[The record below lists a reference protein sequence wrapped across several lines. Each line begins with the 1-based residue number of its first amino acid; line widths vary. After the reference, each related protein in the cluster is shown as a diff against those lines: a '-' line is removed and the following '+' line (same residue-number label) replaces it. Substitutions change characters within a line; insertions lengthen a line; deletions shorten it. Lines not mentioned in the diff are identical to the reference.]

1 MGFPRCSRTRAN
13 SFFRSSGVSLFH
25 RILANPDARAFLG
38 VFFSGG
44 PQRASA
50 AAFIIELRFS
60 GETLAQRFFAPFRPP
75 ALCRLL
81 GGFSLDKS
89 RVLTD
94 RITIGIDGQQKD
106 IKSAPAEGGINNVMK
121 TSNCFAQCKSFVGLN
136 VKNLHKLSA
145 TKL

>member
-1 MGFPRCSRTRAN
+1 MEGKEKLLFTLGLATALSYTGQL
-13 SFFRSSGVSLFH
+13 FFRSSGVSLFH

-60 GETLAQRFFAPFRPP
+60 GETLAQRFFAPFRPR

-81 GGFSLDKS
+81 AGFSLDKS
-89 RVLTD
+89 RV
-94 RITIGIDGQQKD
+94 
-106 IKSAPAEGGINNVMK
+106 
-121 TSNCFAQCKSFVGLN
+121 
-136 VKNLHKLSA
+136 
-145 TKL
+145 